1 MASLSSLLGC
11 FANIACFGMFDA
23 PLGSSLSSR
32 ELSGCLFLGVVLLL
46 GIGGVGAFLLLG
58 IGGVGVVLPI
68 GVSIS
73 LFFHMSKFLGKILLS
88 VSLVVLRHFFDNT
101 LNETIFVGKEALS
114 WSLACPV
121 LVFAARTHNI
131 LMALFASLLIKTL
144 ESV

>member
-11 FANIACFGMFDA
+11 FANIASFGMFDA
-23 PLGSSLSSR
+23 LLGSSLSSR

-46 GIGGVGAFLLLG
+46 GIGGVG
-58 IGGVGVVLPI
+58 VVLPL

-73 LFFHMSKFLGKILLS
+73 LFFHMSKFLGKILLG

-114 WSLACPV
+114 WSLACPT
-121 LVFAARTHNI
+121 LV
-131 LMALFASLLIKTL
+131 
-144 ESV
+144 